1 MYLFFDSNPL
11 KNLFGLYEDGL
22 GPRFAKTDAES
33 LIFSDLLLPFLLFN
47 LLSHKV
53 APAHETGLEEHLS
66 QEQVDWHTLNGAE
79 EGILLVSFRKFTMR
93 ILQKCDLSDTELS
106 DKFTHSHDF
115 IEFEIDCCHELSSHD
130 SVKHLIEEN
139 EAIIDIDAHLENSSI
154 DFLIFSAIADS
165 HFLAHSTWQLLKEL
179 MERLR
184 LNLNTLVSIGE
195 ILPGFLKV
203 IEVFFETFQ
212 WVIAFKVILGKL
224 LDDNQDEEVEHNITH
239 NHYERNEED
248 WSNVRSTIYAFD
260 AVWTRMHTVVHDSVP
275 IFASR
280 NGEE

>member
-224 LDDNQDEEVEHNITH
+224 LDDNQDEEVEHYMG
-239 NHYERNEED
+239 NHHYKANEIQ
-248 WSNVRSTIYAFD
+248 WCKVPPTRLPLD
-260 AVWTRMHTVVHDSVP
+260 AVRWRLHAIVHEPIPVFTRSD
-275 IFASR
+275 
-280 NGEE
+280 GK